1 MTRRSTPLR
10 GAWWTWLLPPTRAAH
25 LGRNRFLTFDV
36 DAARLPGVELLA

>member
-1 MTRRSTPLR
+1 MNRRPVAPR
-10 GAWWTWLLPPTRAAH
+10 AVRCAAH